1 MPFRA
6 LPQQDKLREMFDYDP
21 DTGILLNKRLSRRAG
36 FVVGGGNSTK
46 KHWAVKVGDYVFTQ
60 QRIIW
65 MWVHGKD
72 PGSLLVDHIDQ
83 DSLNNRLSN
92 LRLVTRRQNRE
103 NSKLNSNNSTGYRGV
118 YKTRGRYQ
126 AKLMLPKGRT
136 QHVGMFDTAEE
147 AHEALTKLGKS

>member
-21 DTGILLNKRLSRRAG
+21 DTGILLNKRLKRRAG
-36 FVVGGGNSTK
+36 FILGGNNSTK
-46 KHWAVKVGDYVFTQ
+46 KHRAVKVGDYVFTQ

-65 MWVHGKD
+65 MWVYGKD

-83 DSLNNRLSN
+83 NGLNNRLSN
-92 LRLVTRRQNRE
+92 LRLVTRRQNRQ

-126 AKLMLPKGRT
+126 AKLMMPKGLT
-136 QHVGMFDTAEE
+136 KHVGMFDTAEE
-147 AHEALTKLGKS
+147 AYEALTKLDKS